1 MSDNQTESG
10 NQADDQGQTSAQSQ
24 AAFQAL
30 INLAMQSRRSAKG
43 LPAQVDIT
51 PHWSGIGFE
60 LMGRRFVAPMG
71 EVSEMLEVPYYTR
84 LPGVKPWVKGV
95 ANVRGRL
102 LPVCDLAVF
111 LGDRI
116 HSPRK
121 QQRILVLENDDL
133 YTGLLVDR
141 VFGMQHFPVDT
152 YRAELSYEQ
161 QDAASFSEGCYLND
175 GVEWTVFRPE
185 RLCADAQFLNAAQI

>member
-1 MSDNQTESG
+1 MSENQTGSDN
-10 NQADDQGQTSAQSQ
+10 QTSAQSQ

-30 INLAMQSRRSAKG
+30 INLAVQSRRSAKG
-43 LPAQVDIT
+43 LPSQVDIK

-116 HSPRK
+116 HSARK
-121 QQRILVLENDDL
+121 QQRILVLENEDL

-152 YRAELSYEQ
+152 YNSELSYEHQ
-161 QDAASFSEGCYLND
+161 AVAPFSEGCYLND
-175 GVEWTVFRPE
+175 GIEWTVFRPE
-185 RLCADAQFLNAAQI
+185 RLSADAHFANAAQI